1 MAITQISRIQ
11 HRRGLKEELPQ
22 LAAGELGWA
31 VDTQELYIGNGTIA
45 EGAPEVGNTKIITED
60 DNILSSANTYTFVG
74 NTVAPVVTGVD
85 NNSPISRTLQQKLDD
100 FANVKDFGAVGDGST
115 DDTAAINRAIANLI
129 TVEATGKE
137 KRKLYFPGGVY
148 YITGDTL
155 KLYPHISLVGDGP
168 TSTFIKQY
176 DATQTHLIETVDR
189 NGNTGAGIGND
200 SAETPQGISC
210 SGICFNTQSN
220 SDVFQINQAQDM
232 HFENCHFV
240 GTYTNQDST
249 APSIPGSALVTMTT
263 TAAYPC
269 KRISFHSCTF
279 SNSEYA
285 VDTSDNI
292 EDVTFSACEFKNLY
306 RAFNLGEASDGSTN
320 NKTVGPTGFVIT
332 ACRFDEIDAEAVKIW
347 DAGGT
352 PHGNI
357 VSACSFRDVGRF
369 SDDSS
374 DVAVMQFDH
383 ANNFSIGN
391 YFYRDDLTASLG
403 GTVYN
408 ESPAKHPVTLA
419 DNQSAAANVVDPFSN
434 SAVRFDLQRE
444 HHVTINYIVKR
455 NTARRTGTLSIAGTG
470 SGIQVSDDFTENSAT
485 GITFSVTTDGNLQYT
500 STSTGNTATF
510 KYKVNKFI

>member
-11 HRRGLKEELPQ
+11 HRRGLKSELPQ

-31 VDTQELYIGNGTIA
+31 VDTQELYIGNGTLT
-45 EGAPEVGNTKIITED
+45 EGAPEIGNTKILTED
-60 DNILSSANTYTFVG
+60 DNILSSSNTYTFVG

-85 NNSPISRTLQQKLDD
+85 NNSPVSRTLQQKLDD

-129 TVEATGKE
+129 TVESTGKE
-137 KRKLYFPGGVY
+137 RRKLYFPGGTY
-148 YITGDTL
+148 YVTGNTI
-155 KLYPHISLVGDGP
+155 KVYPHISLIGDGP

-176 DATQTHLIETVDR
+176 DATQTHLIETADT
-189 NGNTGAGIGND
+189 NGNTGANIGND
-200 SAETPQGISC
+200 SATVPQGISM

-220 SDVFQINQAQDM
+220 SNVFVINQAQDI

-249 APSIPGSALVTMTT
+249 APDIPGSALITMNT
-263 TAAYPC
+263 TAANPT
-269 KRISFHSCTF
+269 KRLSFHSCTF

-285 VDTSDNI
+285 VNTSDNI
-292 EDVTFSACEFKNLY
+292 EDVTFIACEFKNLY
-306 RAFNLGEASDGSTN
+306 RAFNLGEASDGSTT
-320 NKTVGPTGFVIT
+320 NKTVGPTGFVIS
-332 ACRFDEIDAEAVKIW
+332 ACRFDEIDAEAIKIW
-347 DAGGT
+347 DVGGT

-374 DVAVMQFDH
+374 DVAVLQFDH

-391 YFYRDDLTASLG
+391 YFYRTDLTSPLG
-403 GTVYN
+403 GSVYN
-408 ESPAKHPVTLA
+408 ESPVQHPVTLA
-419 DNQSAAANVVDPFSN
+419 DNQAAASNVTDPMTSA
-434 SAVRFDLQRE
+434 AVRFDLQRE
-444 HHVTINYIVKR
+444 HNITINYIIKR
-455 NTARRTGTLSIAGTG
+455 STARRTGTMTISGTG
-470 SGIQVSDDFTENSAT
+470 AGIQLSDDFTENSAT
-485 GITFSVTTDGNLQYT
+485 GITFSVTTAGNLQFT
-500 STSTGNTATF
+500 STSTGSTATF